1 MSPFDVLENLKHRTA
16 DAIIAQSG
24 IAHEGLRR
32 KLREMLAGSDPS
44 AGSLLQQPVIEGAH
58 PFITADVDIDALT
71 RSIIHPTFVNAID
84 ELPKEHEYRFPRSRK
99 PFKHQL
105 EAWQLLSGTDPKSVV
120 VTSGTGS
127 GKTECFLFPILSDLA
142 AQAQGSRDPIEGVQA
157 IMLYPL
163 NALIESQ
170 QERLSAWT
178 RPFRGTI
185 RYGLYNG
192 DMERT
197 SSASDR
203 RASPEQVIDRET
215 LRASP
220 PPMLVTNV
228 TMLEYMLVRAED
240 QPILNASRGKL
251 KWIVLDEAHSFV
263 GAAAAE
269 IALLLRRTML
279 AFGVKPDEMRFVAT
293 SATIGSGPDTLR
305 QLQKFLADVAGVS
318 EDRVYVVE
326 GRRQIPTRPAPQP
339 LPADL
344 DLPTKSPDRLYDI
357 LGGHAPSWELV
368 EKMFSQGVPLAGFS
382 AAAQTLNVSA
392 IRLVEALSRA
402 SRTQQDGTEERL
414 APMRLHA
421 FERAVPGLWSC
432 INPTCDHNIAD
443 WPFGALLP
451 DRADRCPHCAA
462 PVLEVVS
469 CTECGEVYLDGVE
482 NNGRLS
488 APLRNPPRDE
498 FAFDRVHDS
507 DLRGDDEEDVEN
519 PAEPDDG
526 GLALALEHLFAV
538 NATTHARQFWV
549 EPHADG
555 WRVIDGAGTNT
566 LALRSERKDGACACP
581 HCKPVK
587 GDKEILRPVRFGAP
601 FILGNAAPILLEA
614 VTPSNR
620 PGEKLPSFGRRL
632 LSFTDSRQGTARMA
646 AKLQTESE
654 RSFIRS
660 FIYHQVQAS
669 MGATGDLEKV
679 EASRAAVKGLELA
692 IAASPSPQL
701 DDLLRKERKRLDD
714 LTQGSRDGIAWR
726 ELVNRLAGR
735 HEVHEWILPLWQ
747 PRGDGEVF
755 TDEFKLAEFLLLR
768 EFDRRPKRATS
779 MESFGLAKLINPAIA
794 ALTEASLPKPF
805 KARGKTLDDWK
816 GYLDTVLTHFV
827 RNNRFTTIDRTL
839 LHWISHKAV
848 RRSLVGPDRNT
859 DGDTMLRAWPNG
871 HFRASPRSRP
881 VALLLAGL
889 GLNLSNNSDRDELDE
904 CLHEAWRQVQT
915 CFSDDPERRIYD
927 FARTRVAPVADAFW
941 CPVTRR
947 VLDCAPFGLTPYGLT
962 ETSEKRKLAMPLTMP
977 RHPGPILGQVDF
989 AQARAETQIWL
1000 EGDEVTA
1007 LRTKGAWTNISDRVA
1022 LFSDYARSAEHSAQ
1036 QESRRLR
1043 QYEQQFKAG
1052 KINIL
1057 NCSTTMEMGVDIG
1070 SVSSV
1075 MMTNVPPSIAN
1086 YRQRV
1091 GRAGRRGQSL
1101 AMAFTFCKD
1110 RPLDRDA
1117 FVDPSA
1123 FLQRAMAAPKV
1134 TLSSRP
1140 IVQRHV
1146 NAYLLGQF
1154 MRERA
1159 GDPLKMQLGAF
1170 VGCPDDPKQ
1179 PRLPKDER
1187 PISAFIEWLK
1197 QPSTTHA
1204 HQAAIASLTARS
1216 VLAGDHGLIETTA
1229 QAAGSLEKSFLDEWT
1244 GLVTLTRDDNLR
1256 DAAKSRM
1263 AIELRR
1269 LCGEFLVSGLADRG
1283 FLPGHGFPTDV
1294 VTFIPGKEFKLA
1306 SEAPQD
1312 GSRQSRALGPQRSLD
1327 IAIRDYAPGSEVV
1340 LDGLV
1345 HRSAGVTLNW
1355 KRPATEENL
1364 ADIQS
1369 LKQHWRCRDCGES
1382 DVSRPPEQCPA
1393 CGSSPLKVVD
1403 FLRPAGFSVDPREKA
1418 HSETD
1423 TLQFVSAEDPAV
1435 SVRDAAWQS
1444 LPLPE
1449 LGRYRSSREGLVF
1462 YHNNGGQG
1470 RDGFDICLECGRAEL
1485 HDGQS
1490 AHGVLKD
1497 HKPLRHRKD
1506 VDICPGNDRPFSIQ
1520 HLALGL
1526 EITTD
1531 VFELQ
1536 LPRQV
1541 KRATAHALVIAL
1553 RESLAGEL
1561 GIDADEM
1568 GFAVSQGRTSLGG
1581 PAISLLIFD
1590 KASGGAG
1597 FAVSMADLLRPVL
1610 DRADRILDCRT
1621 PGCQRGCAACVLTS
1635 DAPEGHDDL
1644 DRLAALAYLREHLTL
1659 PADLSIEDRFE
1670 ASAHLS
1676 IDPVDE
1682 MDNAVKSRPGAAMT
1696 LFLAPDQKAEG
1707 IADWSIAQG
1716 QLRSWSNAGHPA
1728 RLLVQAAW
1736 LAELSP
1742 AEKLALRDFALRND
1756 VTLLTGA
1763 APIFA
1768 NGATAFSAIG
1778 TATQL
1783 ELVWATRDKQSII
1796 AGSDWGQ
1803 PHTLPV
1809 AHADV
1814 SLELAAVP
1822 VLYDALLPK
1831 AGACYMAVTKQLD
1844 GTLDGFGARAAQLI
1858 GKLMADCGITL
1869 AGRTIKATY
1878 RDPFVSSPLVARLM
1892 LDTVARLADA
1902 SQKKPAALVIETRQP
1917 RANTGRPS
1925 WQMFH
1930 DWPDA
1935 GDQRETIE
1943 TLGQLRGLHTSL
1955 RHSNV
1960 PHGRYLQLDMDEMDR
1975 VTIVLDQG
1983 FGAWSYNRQIPAKH
1997 DFEAVPADQAKAIST
2012 KNVMLASRGV
2022 GGSYIVV
2029 SRG

>member
-1 MSPFDVLENLKHRTA
+1 MSPFDVLDNLKHRTA

-32 KLREMLAGSDPS
+32 NLREMLTGSDPR
-44 AGSLLQQPVIEGAH
+44 AGALLQQPVIEGAH
-58 PFITADVDIDALT
+58 PFIAADVDIDALT
-71 RSIIHPTFVNAID
+71 HSILHPDFVKAID
-84 ELPKEHEYRFPRSRK
+84 ELPDGHDYRFPRSRK
-99 PFKHQL
+99 PFRHQL
-105 EAWQLLSGTDPKSVV
+105 QAWQLLSGADPKSVV

-142 AQAQGSRDPIEGVQA
+142 AQALASRDPIVGVQA

-178 RPFRGTI
+178 RPFRGDI

-192 DMERT
+192 DMGST
-197 SSASDR
+197 SSAGDR
-203 RASPEQVIDRET
+203 RARPEQVIDRET

-220 PPMLVTNV
+220 PPMLVTNI

-240 QPILNASRGKL
+240 QPILDASRGKL
-251 KWIVLDEAHSFV
+251 KWIVLDEAHSLV

-279 AFGVKPDEMRFVAT
+279 AFGVKPEEVRFVAT
-293 SATIGSGPDTLR
+293 SATIGSGSDTLQ

-318 EDRVYVVE
+318 EDRVHVVE
-326 GRRQIPTRPAPQP
+326 GQRQMPTRPEPRP
-339 LPADL
+339 LPAGL
-344 DLPTKSPDRLYDI
+344 DLSAMSPDRLYNI
-357 LGGHAPSWELV
+357 LGGHAPTWDLV
-368 EKMFSQGVPLAGFS
+368 NQLFSQGVQLSDFS
-382 AAAQTLNVSA
+382 AAAQTLDISA
-392 IRLVEALSRA
+392 SGLVDVLSRA
-402 SRTQQDGTEERL
+402 ARNLPNGAEERL

-432 INPTCDHNIAD
+432 INPACSQQPAD

-451 DRADRCPHCAA
+451 DRADRCPHCTA

-482 NNGRLS
+482 TNGRLS

-498 FAFDRVHDS
+498 FAFDRVHDA
-507 DLRGDDEEDVEN
+507 DLRADDDEDAEN
-519 PAEPDDG
+519 PADADDR
-526 GLALALEHLFAV
+526 GLGLALEHLFA
-538 NATTHARQFWV
+538 ASPTSHARPLWL
-549 EPHADG
+549 ESHANA
-555 WRVIDGAGTNT
+555 WRVADLAGGDT
-566 LALRSERKDGACACP
+566 LALRSERKDGVCACP
-581 HCKPVK
+581 HCTPIK

-614 VTPSNR
+614 VAPSQVQE
-620 PGEKLPSFGRRL
+620 EKLPSLGRRL

-654 RSFIRS
+654 RSFVRS
-660 FIYHQVQAS
+660 FIYHQAQAS
-669 MGATGDLEKV
+669 MGATGDVDKI
-679 EASRAAVKGLELA
+679 EASRAAIRGLEVA
-692 IAASPSPQL
+692 VAASPSPQL
-701 DDLLRKERKRLDD
+701 DDLLRNERKNLDK
-714 LTQGSRDGIAWR
+714 LTQGSLDGIEWL
-726 ELVNRLAGR
+726 ELVTCLAER
-735 HEVHEWILPLWQ
+735 HEVREWILPLWQ
-747 PRGDGEVF
+747 PRGDGVVF
-755 TDEFKLAEFLLLR
+755 TDEVRLAEFLLLR

-779 MESFGLAKLINPAIA
+779 LEAFGLAKLINPAIA
-794 ALTEASLPKPF
+794 ALTDASLPRPF
-805 KARGKTLDDWK
+805 KSRGRSLDDWK
-816 GYLDTVLTHFV
+816 AYLDTVLTHFV
-827 RNNRFTTIDRTL
+827 RNNRFTTIDKSL

-871 HFRASPRSRP
+871 HYRASPRSRP
-881 VALLLAGL
+881 VALLLKGL
-889 GLNLSNNSDRDELDE
+889 GLNLGSNADRDELDE
-904 CLHEAWRQVQT
+904 CLHEAWKQVQT
-915 CFSDDPERRIYD
+915 SFAADPERRIYD
-927 FARTRVAPVADAFW
+927 FAKARVAPVVDAFW

-962 ETSEKRKLAMPLTMP
+962 ETSDERRRAMPLTMP
-977 RHPGPILGQVDF
+977 RHPGPILGQVDI
-989 AQARAETQIWL
+989 AQAKAETQLWL
-1000 EGDEVTA
+1000 EGKDVSA
-1007 LRTKGAWTNISDRVA
+1007 LRAKGAWTNISDRVA

-1052 KINIL
+1052 QINIL

-1117 FVDPSA
+1117 FIDPSA
-1123 FLQRAMAAPKV
+1123 FLQREMAAPKV

-1170 VGCPDDPKQ
+1170 VGCPEDPKQ

-1187 PISAFIEWLK
+1187 PIAAFIEWLR
-1197 QPSTTHA
+1197 QPSTTKA
-1204 HQAAIASLTARS
+1204 HLAAVASLTARS
-1216 VLAGDHGLIETTA
+1216 VLEGDNGLIQATA
-1229 QAAGSLEKSFLDEWT
+1229 ATAEAVEKSFVDEWS

-1263 AIELRR
+1263 AFELKR
-1269 LCGEFLVSGLADRG
+1269 LCGEFLLSGLADRG

-1306 SEAPQD
+1306 ANAPQD
-1312 GSRQSRALGPQRSLD
+1312 GNRQSRALGPQRSLD
-1327 IAIRDYAPGSEVV
+1327 IAIRDYAPGSEIV

-1369 LKQHWRCRDCGES
+1369 LKQHWQCRDCGQS
-1382 DVSRPPEQCPA
+1382 DVSRPPERCPE

-1403 FLRPAGFSVDPREKA
+1403 FLRPAGFSVDPRAKA

-1423 TLQFVSAEDPAV
+1423 SLQFVAAEDPAV
-1435 SVRDAAWQS
+1435 SVRDAAWQG
-1444 LPLPE
+1444 LPVPE

-1485 HDGQS
+1485 HDEQS
-1490 AHGVLKD
+1490 AHGALKG

-1506 VDICPGNDRPFSIQ
+1506 VDICPGNNRPFSIQ
-1520 HLALGL
+1520 HLALGM

-1536 LPRQV
+1536 LPRPLR
-1541 KRATAHALVIAL
+1541 RAAAHALVIAL

-1561 GIDADEM
+1561 GVDADEM
-1568 GFAVSQGRTSLGG
+1568 GFAVNQGKTSLGG
-1581 PAISLLIFD
+1581 PAVSLLIFD
-1590 KASGGAG
+1590 RASGGAG
-1597 FAVSMADLLRPVL
+1597 FAVSLPDRLREVL
-1610 DRADRILDCRT
+1610 NRADRILDCRT

-1635 DAPEGHDDL
+1635 DAPDGHDDL
-1644 DRLAALAYLREHLTL
+1644 DRVVALAYLREHLTL
-1659 PADLSIEDRFE
+1659 PADLSVEDRFA

-1682 MDNAVKSRPGAAMT
+1682 IDKALKSRPGAAVT
-1696 LFLAPDQKAEG
+1696 LFLAPDQTAQG
-1707 IADWSIAQG
+1707 LADWSIAQG
-1716 QLRSWSNAGHPA
+1716 LLRSWGNAGHPTQ
-1728 RLLVQAAW
+1728 LMVQAAW
-1736 LAELSP
+1736 IARLSS
-1742 AEKLALRDFALRND
+1742 AEKLALRDFALRHD
-1756 VTLLTGA
+1756 VTLLAGT
-1763 APIFA
+1763 APSFA
-1768 NGATAFSAIG
+1768 NGATAFAAIG
-1778 TATQL
+1778 TSTQV
-1783 ELVWATRDKQSII
+1783 EHIWATRDRQSIV
-1796 AGSDWGQ
+1796 AGPDWGQ
-1803 PHTLPV
+1803 PHTLPL

-1814 SLELAAVP
+1814 SNELAADPILPDV
-1822 VLYDALLPK
+1822 LLPK
-1831 AGACYMAVTKQLD
+1831 AGAGYLTITNQLD

-1858 GKLMADCGITL
+1858 GRLVAECGITL
-1869 AGRTIKATY
+1869 AGATIKATY

-1892 LDTVARLADA
+1892 LDTIAKLAGASPHRL
-1902 SQKKPAALVIETRQP
+1902 LELTIETRAP
-1917 RANTGRPS
+1917 RNDLGRPNL
-1925 WQMFH
+1925 QMGH

-1935 GDQRETIE
+1935 RDQKETVE
-1943 TLGQLRGLHTSL
+1943 ALGRLRGLQTTLQHAV
-1955 RHSNV
+1955 V
-1960 PHGRYLQLDMDEMDR
+1960 PHGRYLQLDLGGQGR

-1983 FGAWSYNRQIPAKH
+1983 FGAWSYNWKIPVKH
-1997 DFEAVPADQAKAIST
+1997 DFGAVPADQAKAIST
-2012 KNVMLASRGV
+2012 KNIMLSSRGV
-2022 GGSYIVV
+2022 GGTYIVV
-2029 SRG
+2029 SRD